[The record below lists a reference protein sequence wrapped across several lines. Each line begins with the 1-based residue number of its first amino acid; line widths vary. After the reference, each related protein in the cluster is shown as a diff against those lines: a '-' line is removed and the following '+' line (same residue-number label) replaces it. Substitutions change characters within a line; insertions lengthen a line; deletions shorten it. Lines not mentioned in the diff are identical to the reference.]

1 MNKISTIILL
11 LLNFSIQQV
20 FAQNA
25 VTFWK
30 DGVSTIIYSPDS
42 IHFDH
47 HSNNNVMTLW
57 IGASSTSIINP
68 DSIFFWNS
76 APFIT
81 NEVETTVE
89 VEPSPIE
96 KQIMQMTSDEETAD
110 ITTYSEAD
118 SIEYDYLA
126 QEALS
131 LFTIVDEEDIY
142 EVKKNNTRRYAGS
155 AEDLAEEAIRNNG
168 KNIFDGLIIEQQDW
182 DSGLW
187 GKTHYGGF
195 ETFYNTYEKNG
206 RRYLLVVF
214 YQKGGFPNRKIAY
227 LKLGQVNSGK
237 IIGKSAI
244 GIGKE
249 YTFLS
254 VCIDD
259 YLQDYGCVNF
269 FPLLINED
277 SKARYYL
284 NPIFVKS
291 DPIISNYWRDQYYG
305 YEFGKINGVSV
316 YFNNDTYKGNSNQ
329 GDGGYQCVE
338 LCKRYVKEL
347 NGQIDRKYSALWGNA
362 KQWPDKRAN
371 DDIDPGEYLVLE
383 NNGNTKV
390 REGDLIVWDYGAYGH
405 IGVVIKTTKNYIS
418 VAHQNGGIGK
428 NALPIG
434 STLKIENGV
443 VHDIRPG
450 SDKSPIFKNSHP
462 ISYFI
467 RINNPAESVDF
478 FDRSLVVSTT
488 NFKIGS
494 SIGSSRT
501 KSFTIINSGLYDLT
515 ISSIELSKGEVFSL
529 DIPTYIIA
537 PGEERTFNVTFSP
550 SSPGEYNDRIVIR
563 SNAEDNPLWV
573 IQLLGKAT
581 GTNRQLMLSE
591 SVDNTNYSIYKEIT
605 DENDYHENP
614 DGWRCYRSKLT
625 LDVTKNGT
633 TNSYLV
639 DDNIYLDAATQ
650 HHGGQV
656 PCMMLDYNKKKMYI
670 FCNSKDSQP
679 YYSMDGNFYSSSINS
694 VRFYKETVFEG
705 ANWGW
710 YPYFRNS
717 GSDEIYLCNFS
728 FAGYFTILA
737 VRDTSNEWKLY
748 YDNPEISPDEAIKE
762 WEQASQVLVIGNP
775 N

>member
-1 MNKISTIILL
+1 MNKITSVILL
-11 LLNFSIQQV
+11 LLSFGLQQV

-30 DGVSTIIYSPDS
+30 GGESTIIYSPDS
-42 IHFDH
+42 IHFDYQ
-47 HSNNNVMTLW
+47 SNNNVMTLW
-57 IGASSTSIINP
+57 IGPNPTSIINP
-68 DSIFFWNS
+68 DSIYFWNS
-76 APFIT
+76 TPFVT
-81 NEVETTVE
+81 NEVEKVID
-89 VEPSPIE
+89 VEPSAIE
-96 KQIMQMTSDEETAD
+96 EQIMQMTSDEENSDMTV
-110 ITTYSEAD
+110 YSEAD
-118 SIEYDYLA
+118 STEYDNLA
-126 QEALS
+126 QEVLS
-131 LFTIVDEEDIY
+131 LFTFDDEEDAN
-142 EVKKNNTRRYAGS
+142 EGKKFNKRRYAAS
-155 AEDLAEEAIRNNG
+155 SEDLAEEAIRNNG
-168 KNIFDGLIIEQQDW
+168 KNIFGNLIIEQQDW

-195 ETFYNTYEKNG
+195 ETFYNTYEKYG

-214 YQKGGFPNRKIAY
+214 YQKGGFPNKKTAY

-237 IIGKSAI
+237 IVGKSSI

-249 YTFLS
+249 YTFLT

-277 SKARYYL
+277 SKARCYL

-291 DPIISNYWRDQYYG
+291 DPIVSSSWREKYYG

-347 NGQIDRKYSALWGNA
+347 NGQINRKYSDTWGNA

-371 DDIDPGEYLVLE
+371 DDIDPGEYLVLP
-383 NNGNTKV
+383 NNGNNKV
-390 REGDLIVWDYGAYGH
+390 REGDLIVWDYGSYGH
-405 IGVVIKTTKNYIS
+405 IGVVIKTTKTYIS
-418 VAHQNGGIGK
+418 VAHQNGGTGN

-443 VHDIRPG
+443 VRDIRPG

-467 RINNPAESVDF
+467 RINNSAESVDF
-478 FDRSLVVSTT
+478 FDRSLVASTT
-488 NFKIGS
+488 NLRIGS
-494 SIGSSRT
+494 STGSSRT
-501 KSFTIINSGLYDLT
+501 KSFTITNSGLYDLT
-515 ISSIELSKGEVFSL
+515 ISSIELSRGEVFSI
-529 DIPTYIIA
+529 DIPTYRIA

-550 SSPGEYNDRIVIR
+550 SSPGEYKDRIIIR

-573 IQLLGKAT
+573 IQLLGKAI

-591 SVDNTNYSIYKEIT
+591 AVGNTKYSIYKEVA
-605 DENDYHENP
+605 DESDYRENP
-614 DGWRCYRSKLT
+614 DGWKCYRSKLT

-633 TNSYLV
+633 TNSYVV
-639 DDNIYLDAATQ
+639 DDNIYLDVASQ
-650 HHGGQV
+650 HHGGQA
-656 PCMMLDYNKKKMYI
+656 PCLMLDYNKNKMYI
-670 FCNSKDSQP
+670 FCNSKDGQP
-679 YYSMDGNFYSSSINS
+679 YYTMDGNFYSSSINGI
-694 VRFYKETVFEG
+694 RFSKETVFEG

-717 GSDEIYLCNFS
+717 GSDEIHLCNFS
-728 FAGYFTILA
+728 YAGYFTILA
-737 VRDTSNEWKLY
+737 VRDTSNEWVLY
-748 YDNPEISPDEAIKE
+748 YDNPDISPDDAVKE
-762 WEQASQVLVIGNP
+762 WEQAGKVLVIGNP

>member
-30 DGVSTIIYSPDS
+30 DGESTIIYSPDS
-42 IHFDH
+42 IHFDY
-47 HSNNNVMTLW
+47 HSHNNVMTLW

-110 ITTYSEAD
+110 ITTYSEVD

-131 LFTIVDEEDIY
+131 LFTTDDEDIY
-142 EVKKNNTRRYAGS
+142 EVKKNYTRRYAGS

-187 GKTHYGGF
+187 GKTHYGSF
-195 ETFYNTYEKNG
+195 ETFYNTYEKYG

-291 DPIISNYWRDQYYG
+291 DPIISNSWRDQYYG

-338 LCKRYVKEL
+338 LCKRYVIEL

-362 KQWPDKRAN
+362 KQWPDKRAY

-383 NNGNTKV
+383 NNGNNKV

-434 STLKIENGV
+434 STLKIENGI

-462 ISYFI
+462 ISNFI

-488 NFKIGS
+488 NLKIGS
-494 SIGSSRT
+494 STGSPRT

-515 ISSIELSKGEVFSL
+515 ISSIQLSKGEVFSL

-537 PGEERTFNVTFSP
+537 PGEEKTFNVTFSP
-550 SSPGEYNDRIVIR
+550 SSPGEYSDRIVIR

-591 SVDNTNYSIYKEIT
+591 SVDNINYSIYKEIT

-625 LDVTKNGT
+625 LDITKNGT

-748 YDNPEISPDEAIKE
+748 YDNPEISPDDAIKE
-762 WEQASQVLVIGNP
+762 WKQASQVLVIGNP